1 VNPSRPSQNTKTAC
15 TYKTGKQKTE
25 TRERRGDVGK
35 KDNRDKIIPPETE
48 PRPTRI
54 YKKPARGEV
63 VLAEHAH
70 GRSCLAI
77 KQDLGQNNFVGN
89 STKVQTVLLKKNT
102 TSWKVH
108 DEVSRAKQFSSLRHD
123 HKVMNTWAERRET
136 TAEANAGNP
145 NDKGKADLQEKKEN
159 RN

>member
-1 VNPSRPSQNTKTAC
+1 MNPSRPSQNTKPAC

-25 TRERRGDVGK
+25 TPERRGDVGK
-35 KDNRDKIIPPETE
+35 KDNRSKIIPPETE

-89 STKVQTVLLKKNT
+89 SSKVQAVLLKKNT
-102 TSWKVH
+102 TRS
-108 DEVSRAKQFSSLRHD
+108 
-123 HKVMNTWAERRET
+123 
-136 TAEANAGNP
+136 
-145 NDKGKADLQEKKEN
+145 KASEGV
-159 RN
+159 